1 MESKNKVSEIFAEN
15 VFTDKEMKKRLRG
28 ETYAKYKKCI
38 DTGVPFDRPL
48 ADELAAVEVSDFVAV
63 DHIDI
68 EGVGLCG
75 GDVAA
80 ECEGTE

>member
-1 MESKNKVSEIFAEN
+1 MLVNGLYHMSLGDFFCGIVGGDADS
-15 VFTDKEMKKRLRG
+15 VFTDS
-28 ETYAKYKKCI
+28 
-38 DTGVPFDRPL
+38 F
-48 ADELAAVEVSDFVAV
+48 ADELAAVEVGDFVAV